1 MSDLEAFRDKYKEHL
16 TILNYA
22 AGTIKGHIFYLNRFF
37 KYLWENNIGEIT
49 GVTKDT
55 VRDYQIHIFEELN
68 PRGRPNSV
76 STQNNKLQAVKSF
89 FSFLCENDYLVGDPA
104 KDISYA
110 KEPQRLPRSILTRP
124 EMTKMLHT
132 PDTKTVLGYRNR
144 TILEVLYS
152 SGIRREEITNLL
164 LQDVDYTEGYI
175 RINAGKG
182 KKDRVVPLGKIA
194 CRYLENYIKAVRS
207 SLIRNPYNNHLF
219 LSLKGNRLSKNMVW
233 EIVKRSAKDAKLKK
247 NISPHT
253 FRHTCATLMLRN
265 KANVRHIQEL
275 LGHASLDSTQVY
287 ASVSITDLKEVHS
300 RCHPREKDR
309 E

>member
-1 MSDLEAFRDKYKEHL
+1 MSGLEALRDKYREQL
-16 TILNYA
+16 TVLNYA
-22 AGTIKGHIFYLNRFF
+22 QGTIKGHIFYLNCFF
-37 KYLWENNIGEIT
+37 KHLREMNITEIT
-49 GVTKDT
+49 GITKDV
-55 VRDYQIHIFEELN
+55 VRDYQTHLFEEIN
-68 PRGRPNSV
+68 FKGQPNCVLS
-76 STQNNKLQAVKSF
+76 QNNKLKGVKC
-89 FSFLCENDYLVGDPA
+89 FLRFLAENDYLVSDPS

-110 KEPQRLPRSILTRP
+110 KRPQRLPRSILTQA
-124 EMTKMLHT
+124 EAKKMLHA
-132 PDTKTVLGYRNR
+132 PDTKTVLGYRDR
-144 TILEVLYS
+144 AIIEVLYS
-152 SGIRREEITNLL
+152 TGIRRAELANLI
-164 LQDVDYTEGYI
+164 LQDVDYNEGYI
-175 RINAGKG
+175 RINSGKG

-194 CRYLENYIKAVRS
+194 CRYLENYIKAVRP

-219 LSLKGNRLSKNMVW
+219 LSMKGNRLSKNMTW
-233 EIVKRSAKDAKLKK
+233 EIVKRYAGKSRIKK

-300 RCHPREKDR
+300 KCHPREKDK

>member
-1 MSDLEAFRDKYKEHL
+1 MSDLETFRDKYKEHL

-37 KYLWENNIGEIT
+37 KYLRENNIVEIT

-55 VRDYQIHIFEELN
+55 VRDYQIHIFEEIN

-76 STQNNKLQAVKSF
+76 STQNNKLQAVKGF
-89 FSFLCENDYLVGDPA
+89 FSFLCENDYLAGDPA
-104 KDISYA
+104 KDITYA

-132 PDTKTVLGYRNR
+132 PDTKTVLGYRDR

-152 SGIRREEITNLL
+152 TGIRREEITNLL
-164 LQDVDYTEGYI
+164 LQDVDYTEGYV
-175 RINAGKG
+175 RINCGKG
-182 KKDRVVPLGKIA
+182 RKDRVVPIGKIA
-194 CRYLENYIKAVRS
+194 CRYLENYIKAVRP
-207 SLIRNPYNNHLF
+207 SLIRDPYNNHLF
-219 LSLKGNRLSKNMVW
+219 LSLRGNRLSKNMVW
-233 EIVKRSAKDAKLKK
+233 EIVKRYAKDSKLKK

-300 RCHPREKDR
+300 RCHPRERDK